1 MNNKIAFVL
10 ELLSA
15 GVIASLVAGIFS
27 LVIAVKNNKRLVEL
41 ENSKQKFTVKQE
53 RYKLLKEAYTE
64 LINVLPEE
72 KRLGYIITNLT
83 SQKDFTNNTSSTIYK
98 IAEKNMKIMYSH
110 FQKYGY
116 IFSDKEQKEIK
127 DLVEVIDSISI
138 SIINISSSWQEKDV
152 ESIEDAAVEKGYKK
166 ILEKIVKVTEF
177 EEKYFNMF
185 KNNLSKLSK

>member
-53 RYKLLKEAYTE
+53 RYKLLKEAYAE

-116 IFSDKEQKEIK
+116 IFSDREQKEIK

>member
-53 RYKLLKEAYTE
+53 RYKLLKEAYAE

>member
-64 LINVLPEE
+64 LINVLPDE

>member
-1 MNNKIAFVL
+1 MNNKITFVL

-83 SQKDFTNNTSSTIYK
+83 SQNDFTNNTSSTIYK

-110 FQKYGY
+110 FRKYGY
-116 IFSDKEQKEIK
+116 IFSDEEQKEIK

-185 KNNLSKLSK
+185 QNNLSKLSK